1 MAIEIEWLNDDF
13 TTQDLLEELAQYGE
27 TIHDLR
33 EDAITAS
40 DMAERWNV
48 DIKTARKRLNELTKD
63 GILTREKAHLGP
75 YAIGYAYY
83 KKTPG

>member
-1 MAIEIEWLNDDF
+1 MESEVEF
-13 TTQDLLEELAQYGE
+13 TMSDLLDELAQYGE
-27 TIHDLR
+27 SIHDLR

-40 DMAERWNV
+40 DMAAAWNV

-83 KKTPG
+83 RKEG